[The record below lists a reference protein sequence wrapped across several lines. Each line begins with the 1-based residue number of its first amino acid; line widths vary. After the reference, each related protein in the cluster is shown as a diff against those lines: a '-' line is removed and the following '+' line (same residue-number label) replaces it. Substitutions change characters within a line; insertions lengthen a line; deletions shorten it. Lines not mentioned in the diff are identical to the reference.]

1 MSGFSGTTREK
12 RRLMAHRLA
21 MDKVHAITT
30 LHSQGMSERRI
41 AKTLNISRKAVRRH
55 LGRTPSKDTKAPT
68 GEAPTGSAAAKDT
81 KAPTGSTNEGVTGS
95 PRPSRSECER
105 FRPLIIEKLE
115 EGLTAQRIFQDLQEE
130 HGFSGKYSSVR
141 RFVHKLG
148 QGTELPFRRIEVA
161 AGDEMQVDYGTGAR
175 CQDHQGVYRKTHVF
189 RLVLSHSRKGYT
201 EAVRRLTTESFIRSL
216 ENAFRALGGVPKVV
230 VFDNAKSAVIQ
241 ADWYDPELNPKIVD
255 FCRHYNFTFLPTR
268 PRTPRHKGKVERG
281 VGYVKSNALRG
292 RTFVSLQ
299 AQNEHLQRWEKQVAD
314 TRIHGTTKRHV
325 GQLFETV
332 ERAALGPLPPEL
344 FPLFEEDKRKV
355 SRDGHIEVKRS
366 FYSAPPE
373 YVGREVWARW
383 NSQVVRILNH
393 RLEQIAMHCRQEIGK
408 FSTLPEHIVQ
418 EKINAVERGA
428 TYLLGKVQHVGP
440 QATRWA
446 EAALEEHGIRG
457 MRIIQGLLSLTRT
470 YASEEIEAACDTAW
484 RSQAFRYRTVK
495 QLLKH
500 RGKSQQ
506 TMEFLEE
513 HPVLRP
519 MSEYGEFFRTAIQ
532 GGIQDVG

>member
-1 MSGFSGTTREK
+1 MV
-12 RRLMAHRLA
+12 HRLA
-21 MDKVHAITT
+21 MDKVHAIKT
-30 LHSQGMSERRI
+30 LRAQGISERRI
-41 AKTLNISRKAVRRH
+41 AKTLGISRKAVRRH
-55 LGRTPSKDTKAPT
+55 LSRSAPKDTKAPT
-68 GEAPTGSAAAKDT
+68 GEAPTGSPDAKDT
-81 KAPTGSTNEGVTGS
+81 KVPTGSTNESTTATA
-95 PRPSRSECER
+95 RLSRSECEG
-105 FRPLIIEKLE
+105 FRQLIMAKLE
-115 EGLTAQRIFQDLQEE
+115 AGLTAQRIFQDLQEE
-130 HGFSGKYSSVR
+130 QGFAGQYSSVR

-148 QGTELPFRRIEVA
+148 RGTELPFRRIEVEP
-161 AGDEMQVDYGTGAR
+161 GYEMQVDYGTGAR

-255 FCRHYNFTFLPTR
+255 FCRHYNFTLLPTR

-292 RTFVSLQ
+292 RTFDSLQ
-299 AQNEHLQRWEKQVAD
+299 AQNEHLHRWEKNVAD

-325 GQLFETV
+325 GTLFETV
-332 ERAALGPLPPEL
+332 ERGALGPLPREL
-344 FPLFEEDKRKV
+344 FPFFEEGPRTV

-366 FYSAPPE
+366 FYSAPTE
-373 YVGREVWARW
+373 YVGRDVWARW

-393 RLEQIAMHCRQEIGK
+393 RLEQIAIHCRQEVGK
-408 FSTLPEHIVQ
+408 FSTLPEHIAQ

-428 TYLLGKVQHVGP
+428 TYLLGKVRHVGP
-440 QATRWA
+440 HATRWA
-446 EAALEEHGIRG
+446 EAALQEHGVRG
-457 MRIIQGLLSLTRT
+457 MRIIQGLLSLTRK
-470 YASEEIEAACDTAW
+470 YESAAIEAACETAW
-484 RSQAFRYRTVK
+484 RSRAFRYRIVK
-495 QLLKH
+495 QLLDN
-500 RGKSQQ
+500 RQRSQQ

-519 MSEYGEFFRTAIQ
+519 MSEYGVFFRHAIQ
-532 GGIQDVG
+532 GGMQDVR

>member
-1 MSGFSGTTREK
+1 
-12 RRLMAHRLA
+12 MAHRLA

-30 LHSQGMSERRI
+30 LHAQGLSERRI
-41 AKTLNISRKAVRRH
+41 AETLGISRKAVRRH
-55 LGRTPSKDTKAPT
+55 LGRPASKDTKAPT
-68 GEAPTGSAAAKDT
+68 GEAPTGSTDAKDT
-81 KAPTGSTNEGVTGS
+81 KAPTGSTNESTTTTA
-95 PRPSRSECER
+95 RLSRSECEG
-105 FRPLIIEKLE
+105 FRQLIIEKLE
-115 EGLTAQRIFQDLQEE
+115 AGLTAQRIFQDLQEE
-130 HGFSGKYSSVR
+130 QGFAGQYSSVR

-148 QGTELPFRRIEVA
+148 QGTGLPFRRIEVDP
-161 AGDEMQVDYGTGAR
+161 GYEMQVDYGTGAR
-175 CQDHQGVYRKTHVF
+175 CQDHQGVYRKTYVF
-189 RLVLSHSRKGYT
+189 RVVLSHSRKGYT
-201 EAVRRLTTESFIRSL
+201 EAVRRLTTESFLRSL

-292 RTFVSLQ
+292 RTFESLQ
-299 AQNEHLQRWEKQVAD
+299 AENDHLHRWEERVAD

-325 GQLFETV
+325 GTLFETV
-332 ERAALGPLPPEL
+332 ERAALGPLPQEL
-344 FPLFEEDKRKV
+344 FPLFEEGKRTV

-366 FYSAPPE
+366 FYSAPTE

-393 RLEQIAMHCRQEIGK
+393 RLEQIAIHCRQEAGK
-408 FSTLPEHIVQ
+408 FSTLPEHIPQ

-428 TYLLGKVQHVGP
+428 AYLLGKMRHVGP

-446 EAALEEHGIRG
+446 EAALAEHGVRG

-470 YASEEIEAACDTAW
+470 YESDEIEAACETAW
-484 RSQAFRYRTVK
+484 RSRAFRYRTIK

-500 RGKSQQ
+500 RAKSQQ
-506 TMEFLEE
+506 TLEFLEE

-519 MSEYGEFFRTAIQ
+519 MAEYGEFFRTAIQ
-532 GGIQDVG
+532 GGMQDVR